1 MFKLSIKGLG
11 FYSGKQWS
19 WNLSNEGTFQTKG
32 GGFGEETGSFK
43 IENDFLVVNLPKN
56 TEGLDNKGPVFK
68 NKDGSADKSNEYV
81 FASVWAL
88 MPFSVEKDNATGSN

>member
-1 MFKLSIKGLG
+1 
-11 FYSGKQWS
+11 
-19 WNLSNEGTFQTKG
+19 
-32 GGFGEETGSFK
+32 
-43 IENDFLVVNLPKN
+43 
-56 TEGLDNKGPVFK
+56 VFK